1 MRISELSRRSGVS
14 VPTIKYYLRIG
25 LLSPGVTTARNQ
37 ASYGD
42 PHLRRLRLVRAL
54 REIGGLSVKT
64 TREILNA
71 IDRSRNPGRD
81 LLATIDRAGSRRRA
95 VHHAPGG
102 STLRELSAVAAR
114 QGWEPRDH
122 ERALHR
128 LAEVCV
134 AAHLLDVPELRT
146 FVEMYAEAAD
156 RLARCDDQVV
166 RRVAERLTV
175 TPEHQRRALAED
187 IVAAVVLSNTMVT
200 LLHGIARDAALA
212 RLFAE
217 WGPGPD
223 PVP

>member
-1 MRISELSRRSGVS
+1 VA
-14 VPTIKYYLRIG
+14 
-25 LLSPGVTTARNQ
+25 TARNQ

-64 TREILNA
+64 TREVLGV
-71 IDRSRNPGRD
+71 IDRSRAPGGD
-81 LLATIDRAGSRRRA
+81 LLAIIDSDRAAPRRRA
-95 VHHAPGG
+95 FHEARRG
-102 STLRELSAVAAR
+102 STLRELAAVALR

-128 LAEVCV
+128 LADVCV
-134 AAHLLDVPELRT
+134 VAHLLDVPELST
-146 FVEMYAEAAD
+146 FVEMYAEAVA

-175 TPEHQRRALAED
+175 TPEQQRRVLAED
-187 IVAAVVLSNTMVT
+187 IVAAVVLSRTMVS
-200 LLHGIARDAALA
+200 LLHGMARDAALA

-223 PVP
+223 PVS